1 MSRYQ
6 TEEEQVEA
14 FKQWWNKNGTQLL
27 SAILVVVIAVS
38 GWRYWTNT
46 QYVESANASAMYELL
61 QMRSQQGQ
69 FGEVS
74 REALKLMQE
83 QPDSPYAAAAAM
95 LHAKYSFEKGEK
107 DEAINNLNWV
117 SQNATDNSLKNIA
130 QLRIARIYLDNQQFD
145 KAAEQLK
152 AMPATQLTA
161 VQQAN
166 YDYVSGLLALQQGDT
181 AKAQQAFKA
190 VVDNSE
196 TEKSLLGLAQIQLD
210 DLAQ

>member
-38 GWRYWTNT
+38 GWRYWSNT

-107 DEAINNLNWV
+107 DEAIDNLNWV
-117 SQNATDNSLKNIA
+117 SQNATDNSLKSIA

-166 YDYVSGLLALQQGDT
+166 YDYVSGLLALQQGDIT
-181 AKAQQAFKA
+181 KAQQAFKA